1 MSFYTEYR
9 TPIIGTLT
17 LASDGEALIGCWFD
31 NDRFFG
37 YGTEGARERRDDL
50 PVFEQARAWLDRY
63 FAGDAP
69 DPRELPLGR
78 GSMSEF
84 QLRVREAML
93 DVPYGET
100 TTYGAIAKRIEA
112 ETGRRQ
118 SAQAVGAANGK
129 NPISII
135 LPCHRVVGSDGSLAG
150 YAGGLDR
157 KLWLLEHEHV
167 DTSRLYR
174 PKRGTAL

>member
-1 MSFYTEYR
+1 MLYSCTYDS
-9 TPIIGTLT
+9 PVGALT
-17 LASDGEALIGCWFD
+17 LASDGESLIGLWL
-31 NDRFFG
+31 
-37 YGTEGARERRDDL
+37 EGRKYYAAGMREPFVPNGDL
-50 PVFEQARAWLDRY
+50 PVFGQARAWLDRY
-63 FAGDAP
+63 FAD
-69 DPRELPLGR
+69 DPLPCTTLPLAPR
-78 GSMSEF
+78 GTAF
-84 QLRVREAML
+84 QKRVWGVLAEI
-93 DVPYGET
+93 PYGHVR
-100 TTYGAIAKRIEA
+100 TYGDIADQLAREGGKLA
-112 ETGRRQ
+112 G
-118 SAQAVGAANGK
+118 SARAVGAANGK

>member
-1 MSFYTEYR
+1 MASRDLAQIPYGHVR
-9 TPIIGTLT
+9 TYADIADEL
-17 LASDGEALIGCWFD
+17 
-31 NDRFFG
+31 
-37 YGTEGARERRDDL
+37 AREDGK
-50 PVFEQARAWLDRY
+50 EHGSAR
-63 FAGDAP
+63 
-69 DPRELPLGR
+69 
-78 GSMSEF
+78 
-84 QLRVREAML
+84 
-93 DVPYGET
+93 
-100 TTYGAIAKRIEA
+100 
-112 ETGRRQ
+112 
-118 SAQAVGAANGK
+118 AVGAANGK